1 MNSRF
6 VRACVVQLV
15 CLVLAAC
22 ASDLGIKPVPV
33 DAQFIVGETTKAE
46 VIKALGLPQEISRDP
61 AGSEHYWYEPSAR
74 LTGICVGCAWASNT
88 SGAVPGAAVRSSA
101 QSAKRNRAKL
111 TFDASGVLVEY
122 LPPPKEGH

>member
-6 VRACVVQLV
+6 VRAFVAHLV

-22 ASDLGIKPVPV
+22 ASDLGVKPVAA
-33 DAQFIVGETTKAE
+33 DAQFIVGKTTKAE
-46 VIKALGLPQEISRDP
+46 VIKALGLPQEITRDG

-74 LTGICVGCAWASNT
+74 LTGMCVGCALASNT
-88 SGAVPGAAVRSSA
+88 SGAVPGAAVQSSA
-101 QSAKRNRAKL
+101 ENAKRNRAKL

-122 LPPPKEGH
+122 LPSRKAGR